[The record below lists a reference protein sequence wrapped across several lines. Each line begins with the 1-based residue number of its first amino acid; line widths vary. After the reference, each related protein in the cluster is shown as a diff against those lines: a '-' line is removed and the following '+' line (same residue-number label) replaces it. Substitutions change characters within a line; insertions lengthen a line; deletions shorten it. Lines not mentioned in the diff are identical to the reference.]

1 MFGRK
6 TLNPLI
12 NKDKSKKNKSGQVLV
27 QMNQTQQQKACMLKK
42 YISVYINTQT
52 HTEDSAIENTPSPT
66 SQIQRGSFSIIAN
79 FVILSISRI
88 KS

>member
-1 MFGRK
+1 
-6 TLNPLI
+6 
-12 NKDKSKKNKSGQVLV
+12 
-27 QMNQTQQQKACMLKK
+27 MLKK

>member
-1 MFGRK
+1 
-6 TLNPLI
+6 
-12 NKDKSKKNKSGQVLV
+12 
-27 QMNQTQQQKACMLKK
+27 MLKK

-52 HTEDSAIENTPSPT
+52 HTEDSAIENNPSPT